1 MSQTYQSL
9 AHWRWDCKLC
19 SEAHN
24 LHDLLSVIMLI
35 KPQSPVAL
43 LVILIRCST

>member
-1 MSQTYQSL
+1 MTTVTNNL
-9 AHWRWDCKLC
+9 NHRTWDCKLC

-35 KPQSPVAL
+35 KPQSPIAL